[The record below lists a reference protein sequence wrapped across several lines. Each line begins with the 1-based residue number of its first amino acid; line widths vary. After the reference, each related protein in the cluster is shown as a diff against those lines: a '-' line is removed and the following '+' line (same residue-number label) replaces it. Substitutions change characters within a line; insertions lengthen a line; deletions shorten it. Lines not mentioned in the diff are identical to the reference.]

1 MRMKCSSTVNFCFP
15 PGPDSQLQKVV
26 AKFIYRVVP
35 DLGAFD
41 LTLQVTHGLEI
52 SQAQILYPLVY
63 GVGYLLLLLMLASL
77 IFSRRDF
84 N

>member
-1 MRMKCSSTVNFCFP
+1 MQMMTK
-15 PGPDSQLQKVV
+15 L
-26 AKFIYRVVP
+26 IYRIAP
-35 DLGAFD
+35 DLAAFD

-63 GVGYLLLLLMLASL
+63 GVGYILLLLMLASF